1 MKKTVLFGAL
11 LLSACGTVFN
21 GTEQDISFDSNLKGV
36 KIFVDGM
43 QICKTP
49 CVYPLER
56 KSGSVVVVAKKKG
69 YEDKQIVL
77 RSGLNNASILNL
89 TFWPSWLTDVATG
102 ACGNTAATA
111 YISIWKNP
119 TLPLRLG
126 KARSQTALRR
136 FALFNFEELKMAA
149 SAGKTDSDVFQA
161 LARLSGQSPALL
173 TETVNNAA
181 TPVSLVQNLEKSAAG
196 S

>member
-1 MKKTVLFGAL
+1 M
-11 LLSACGTVFN
+11 
-21 GTEQDISFDSNLKGV
+21 
-36 KIFVDGM
+36 
-43 QICKTP
+43 
-49 CVYPLER
+49 
-56 KSGSVVVVAKKKG
+56 
-69 YEDKQIVL
+69 
-77 RSGLNNASILNL
+77 
-89 TFWPSWLTDVATG
+89 
-102 ACGNTAATA
+102 
-111 YISIWKNP
+111 
-119 TLPLRLG
+119 G